1 MVDRR
6 RFSLLSAIAVAAAS
20 LPAPAAEPA
29 EVMTPLPP
37 DVRFAA
43 VDQGAPEAACVA
55 RCAAVRDRGIAEA
68 NRLQESN
75 KYSSKFDSNCW
86 ALPGAPN
93 CAGAR
98 QACWDAC
105 APKYDN
111 ACMGACNA
119 PFQACCAA
127 NAKDIERNHYD
138 ACVGQCPKGKEPA
151 APPVTDPPVTKPAG
165 GGAVGGGGTRAV
177 TTAEAVMMRAFEV
190 WMQVPRYSDVVN
202 LITAQSGPLADA
214 FIIGPDGAIHSNR
227 GATQPMP
234 EFLQDRVRTGPP
246 FAVLDDIV
254 FMQVA
259 LAQLTPGLTDA
270 ELSILSGRLAMLGA
284 LAPGIRDRSYT
295 TYQAGGTC
303 GAPERLEQ
311 IRKIQLSD
319 SLSST
324 CVFTPNSSVR
334 ETLETVPSDTQWV
347 GSSEHGSVRGTI
359 NGTGDFI
366 DVRPEPPPDIRAPF
380 AVVLASSRRGSTQ
393 AARPLTQLVLP
404 GLAVTGLGG
413 NAEVVA
419 DLGANGLEALVCLK
433 GVARVEEHASGT
445 GRTVRA
451 GEAVVVLPGIGVS
464 TPQPL
469 PEARLRPLIRPTM
482 IGSRVLKPGGEVR
495 ATPRLAGL
503 LMVEA
508 RMVTSRPAGAAYALE
523 VGVGGTPLVS
533 PLLNKSA
540 AARLADGRSF
550 EYRDLL
556 WGRWLVFSSPDFGAN
571 NGPAGGIYQ
580 VTSDPGQAYRYLWD
594 VPRASPG
601 ERVELRLRNAHET
614 LPMAVRVYR

>member
-6 RFSLLSAIAVAAAS
+6 RFSLLAVIAVAAVS
-20 LPAPAAEPA
+20 LPAPTAEPV

-37 DVRFAA
+37 GVRFAA
-43 VDQGAPEAACVA
+43 MEQGVPDAACVA
-55 RCAAVRDRGIAEA
+55 QCAAVRDRGIAEA
-68 NRLQESN
+68 DRLQTSN
-75 KYSSKFDSNCW
+75 EYFSKFNSNCW

-93 CAGAR
+93 CAVVR

-111 ACMGACNA
+111 ACMSACNP
-119 PFQACCAA
+119 PFQSCCAA
-127 NAKDIERNHYD
+127 NAKDIERNHYE
-138 ACVGQCPKGKEPA
+138 ACVVKCPKGKEPA
-151 APPVTDPPVTKPAG
+151 APPVPASPVTPPVL
-165 GGAVGGGGTRAV
+165 GGAVGGGGVPVRS
-177 TTAEAVMMRAFEV
+177 TAEAVMARAFEV
-190 WMQVPRYSDVVN
+190 WMQVPKYSDVIN
-202 LITAQSGPLADA
+202 LITTQSGPLADA
-214 FIIGPDGAIHSNR
+214 FIIGPDGAVHSNR
-227 GATQPMP
+227 GVTRRMP
-234 EFLQDRVRTGPP
+234 EFLEDRVQAGPP
-246 FAVLDDIV
+246 FAVLDDVV

-259 LAQLTPGLTDA
+259 LAQLTPGLTEA
-270 ELSILSGRLAMLGA
+270 ELNILTGQLAMLGA
-284 LAPGIRDRSYT
+284 LAPGIKDRSYT
-295 TYQAGGTC
+295 AYQAGATC

-311 IRKIQLSD
+311 VRKIQLSD

-334 ETLETVPSDTQWV
+334 ETLETAPSDNQWV
-347 GSSEHGSVRGTI
+347 GSSEHASVRGTI
-359 NGTGDFI
+359 NGSGDFI
-366 DVRPEPPPDIRAPF
+366 DLPPAPPPDIRTPF
-380 AVVLASSRRGSTQ
+380 VVVLASSRRGSTQ
-393 AARPLTQLVLP
+393 ATRPITQLVLP
-404 GLAVTGLGG
+404 GLVVTGLGG

-419 DLGANGLEALVCLK
+419 DLGANGLESLVCLK
-433 GVARVEEHASGT
+433 GVARVEEHSSGT
-445 GRTVRA
+445 VRTVRA

-495 ATPRLAGL
+495 ATPRLGGL

-508 RMVTSRPAGAAYALE
+508 RMVASRPAGAAYALE
-523 VGVGGTPLVS
+523 IGVGGTPLVS

-550 EYRDLL
+550 EYRDPL

-571 NGPAGGIYQ
+571 NGPAGGVYQ

-601 ERVELRLRNAHET
+601 ERVDLRLRNAHET